1 MITVD
6 TSAIIAVLQDADDC
20 DPLVDA
26 MVNEDLQMCAGTL
39 AELLIVATAGG
50 KTSEINALITE
61 LGITIAPLDQAG
73 AKAAHQAFEKYG
85 KGRHR
90 AALNLGDCFAYALA
104 KRTGTAL
111 LYVGNDFA
119 QTDLG

>member
-6 TSAIIAVLQDADDC
+6 TSAIIAVLQGADGSDQ
-20 DPLVDA
+20 LVDA
-26 MVNEDLQMCAGTL
+26 MVNQDLQMCAGTL
-39 AELLIVATAGG
+39 AELLIITTAGG
-50 KTSEINALITE
+50 KASEINTLITE
-61 LGITIAPLDQAG
+61 LAITIAPLDQAG

-90 AALNLGDCFAYALA
+90 AALNFGDCFAYVLA

-119 QTDLG
+119 QTDVG